1 MEIKKNPNVDMMK
14 LRSILMLVGMI
25 VSLSSVYALI
35 NYKQYDKTASGLDE
49 YVYEEEE
56 VEVEQTVQEEEP
68 PPPPEAPPQLEIVE
82 DDIEIE
88 EEQPEIEETETD
100 DDEKIEFVDIPDEVE
115 ETNEVFEFFQVQ
127 KKAEFKG
134 GQLAMQKFI
143 AQNLVYP
150 QLAIDENI
158 EGRVMVQFVVNKDGS
173 ISNIQ
178 ILGKRKYGFGLEDA
192 AKAVVRKMS
201 GMWSPALQRDKP
213 VNMRFRL
220 PVKFE
225 LQ

>member
-1 MEIKKNPNVDMMK
+1 MEKTKKRE
-14 LRSILMLVGMI
+14 LYSF
-25 VSLSSVYALI
+25 
-35 NYKQYDKTASGLDE
+35 
-49 YVYEEEE
+49 
-56 VEVEQTVQEEEP
+56 
-68 PPPPEAPPQLEIVE
+68 
-82 DDIEIE
+82 DIEIE

-100 DDEKIEFVDIPDEVE
+100 DDEKIEFVEIPEEVE

-173 ISNIQ
+173 VSNIQ

-192 AKAVVRKMS
+192 AKAVVKKMS
-201 GMWSPALQRDKP
+201 GMWTPALQRDKP